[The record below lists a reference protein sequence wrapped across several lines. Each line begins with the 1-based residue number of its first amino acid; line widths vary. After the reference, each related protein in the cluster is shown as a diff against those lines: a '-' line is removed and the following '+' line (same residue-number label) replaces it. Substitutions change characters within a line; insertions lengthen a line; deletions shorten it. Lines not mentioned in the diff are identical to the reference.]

1 MRICVT
7 LLLKMPSSRPQ
18 ALTLEVRGLDYL
30 ILVYFFRFKVIT
42 SFLLLSQVSHTFFP
56 LEATYAIPSL

>member
-1 MRICVT
+1 
-7 LLLKMPSSRPQ
+7 MPSSLPQ

-42 SFLLLSQVSHTFFP
+42 SFLLLSQVSHTFSP
-56 LEATYAIPSL
+56 